1 MRMSDWSSDVCSS
14 DLDRAELLSRVPS
27 APQQSGVPVPAGRSG
42 HRAEHA
48 LAWLPG
54 TATAGELGCGERGD
68 VRPVRLAGAAD
79 PWRAGCARDR
89 RAPPRLG
96 LVYPRG
102 ELGRASWRASVW
114 QYV

>member
-79 PWRAGCARDR
+79 PRSEER
-89 RAPPRLG
+89 RVGTECVSRCRFRWSP
-96 LVYPRG
+96 YP
-102 ELGRASWRASVW
+102 SKKKTTWSVNS
-114 QYV
+114 Y